1 MDTGRG
7 GPYITPISDAVS
19 LATGRRQMSNWTT
32 SMAKRDEAIRAGAE
46 AYRASANKIPSR
58 FDVPGLRE
66 WFLRG
71 YDLAA
76 RAATLPRTKR
86 AALI

>member
-1 MDTGRG
+1 
-7 GPYITPISDAVS
+7 
-19 LATGRRQMSNWTT
+19 MSNNWTAN
-32 SMAKRDEAIRAGAE
+32 MAERDAAIQAGRD
-46 AYRASANKIPSR
+46 AYKASSDRIPSR
-58 FDVPGLRE
+58 FNAPGLRE

-86 AALI
+86 AASI

>member
-1 MDTGRG
+1 
-7 GPYITPISDAVS
+7 
-19 LATGRRQMSNWTT
+19 MSNWTANMT
-32 SMAKRDEAIRAGAE
+32 KRDEAMRAGAA
-46 AYRASANKIPSR
+46 AYRASSERIPSR
-58 FDVPGLRE
+58 FDAPGLRE

-86 AALI
+86 AASI